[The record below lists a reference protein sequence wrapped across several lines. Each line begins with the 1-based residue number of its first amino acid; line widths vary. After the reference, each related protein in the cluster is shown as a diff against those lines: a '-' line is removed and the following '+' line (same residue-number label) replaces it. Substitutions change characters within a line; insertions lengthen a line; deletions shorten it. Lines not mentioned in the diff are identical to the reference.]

1 MPAAKDRVID
11 AAGTA
16 RPYVER
22 AIRDDEFRQNLR
34 AAFAAARAI
43 FEELNSQRG
52 ISSIASRAATDED
65 IHANLRRAV
74 SELRQASER
83 LQQRERR
90 SQSHTLRNISLV
102 MAGIVIGIFFNPFT
116 GPGSRRWVKSKVT
129 SSGNGYGPSPP
140 QSTVYGA
147 AE

>member
-43 FEELNSQRG
+43 YEELNAQRG
-52 ISSIASRAATDED
+52 LTSIASRAATDED
-65 IHANLRRAV
+65 IHSNLRRAV
-74 SELRQASER
+74 SELRQASDR
-83 LQQRERR
+83 LQARERPR
-90 SQSHTLRNISLV
+90 SHTLRNIALV
-102 MAGIVIGIFFNPFT
+102 ATGVLIGIFFNPLT
-116 GPGSRRWVKSKVT
+116 GPGSRRWVKSRVT
-129 SSGNGYGPSPP
+129 TSGNGSGPSAS
-140 QSTVYGA
+140 QNSGYGVA
-147 AE
+147 